1 MNRFLIALTFVL
13 FVVQYVYTLSIDIK
27 PGEINCYYEELDVG
41 ERVTISYEVGDGGN
55 LDIDFWISDP
65 SGAIVTSIV
74 RSTSDTRSLTANV
87 EGKYTYC
94 FGNEFSTVSEK
105 KVAFNVHENFQKIHD
120 SIKETT
126 DPLERELAELAESIF
141 DVKAKQ
147 EYIVFRERQH
157 RDTAESTNARVKWW
171 SIGQLGLLITVCLW
185 QVYYLKRFFEVK
197 RAV

>member
-1 MNRFLIALTFVL
+1 MNRLLLLFAIALCA
-13 FVVQYVYTLSIDIK
+13 VQYVYTLSIEIK
-27 PGEINCYYEELDVG
+27 PGEVDCYYEDLEVG

-65 SGAIVTSIV
+65 SGSIVTSV
-74 RSTSDTRSLTANV
+74 SRTTSDTRSLTANV

-94 FGNEFSTVSEK
+94 FGNEFSTGSSK

-126 DPLERELAELAESIF
+126 DPLEKELAELAESIF

-171 SIGQLGLLITVCLW
+171 SIGQLVLLVSVCLW